1 MMKLNLLSLANTGRV
16 LLLGVLLAIFTA
28 PAVRAVELVGKPVPV
43 GSASAQLVEEEA
55 SALEAESS
63 PVEAASSL
71 QAMPAAAANQ
81 EAAHPFAERRF
92 PPLNEDTLI
101 PLLAISMGIG
111 GPVILIIF
119 LVAMHY
125 RAKDRR
131 AKHINANIERLLA
144 AGRDIPIELLRGD
157 EVNEEAELLKGDI
170 NLHKGIKNLCIGLG
184 LFVSLAMM
192 FGIEFGGI
200 GFIVM
205 SVGLSQLCLWK
216 LSVSK
221 KPDAS

>member
-1 MMKLNLLSLANTGRV
+1 MNLNLLSLANIGRA
-16 LLLGVLLAIFTA
+16 LLVGVLLAISAA
-28 PAVRAVELVGKPVPV
+28 PAVRAVELVGKPVPL
-43 GSASAQLVEEEA
+43 GNAQLIEEA
-55 SALEAESS
+55 PAAESDS
-63 PVEAASSL
+63 SSVAAEPSLPAAPAVAAS
-71 QAMPAAAANQ
+71 Q
-81 EAAHPFAERRF
+81 EAAHPFAERGF

-131 AKHINANIERLLA
+131 AQHINANIERLLA

-157 EVNEEAELLKGDI
+157 EANEEAELLKGDI

-184 LFVSLAMM
+184 LVVSLAMM